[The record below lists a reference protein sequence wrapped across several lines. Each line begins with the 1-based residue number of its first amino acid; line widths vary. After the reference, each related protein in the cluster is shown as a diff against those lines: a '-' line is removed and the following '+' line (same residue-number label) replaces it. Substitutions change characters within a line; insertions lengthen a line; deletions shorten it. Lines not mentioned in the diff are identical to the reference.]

1 MDRFFYKFN
10 LKKQGEKRKESLRCL
25 SFSLSL
31 LQLASS
37 MLRKVGA
44 RCKQS
49 QLKKNTLMTI
59 QRKIIQTK
67 LITRIIFFFN
77 THQIQDF
84 LAGNDISTCVS
95 FLRLLETNNPKPKM
109 GKITYQNSV
118 KLRKERYKGST
129 MAIIS

>member
-49 QLKKNTLMTI
+49 QLKKNTLIMI

-67 LITRIIFFFN
+67 LITRIIFFSIPTKFRISWQEM
-77 THQIQDF
+77 TSRRVF
-84 LAGNDISTCVS
+84 LFCDCWKPIIRS
-95 FLRLLETNNPKPKM
+95 PKWA
-109 GKITYQNSV
+109 
-118 KLRKERYKGST
+118 KLRTRILSNSERKDT
-129 MAIIS
+129 RVPLWR